1 MDVLMRS
8 PGEAQRNDQPR
19 KQDIARDFGG
29 ASETYESASRLQRH
43 MGDVM
48 LDRLGQWRAGGD
60 NPDILDLG
68 CGTGWFTRKLLKACP
83 GAHVTGVD
91 LSPGM
96 INHASLNSPAPID
109 WLVADAGSLPLPDNS
124 VDIVFS
130 NLMIQWCDHP
140 QQVLAE
146 CRRLLR
152 PGGMLV
158 CSTLLDGTLEELEQA
173 WAQADPGRRHVNRF
187 EAASAI
193 NRYVD
198 EALPGGEVTTGTV
211 TLDYP
216 SPLALTRELKSLGAG
231 YKGQDRRRTATAPG
245 RLRAMCANYPR
256 TPEDTILAS
265 YQACWIIYSSPFPN
279 PNF

>member
-19 KQDIARDFGG
+19 QQDIARDFGL

-43 MGDVM
+43 MGGVM
-48 LDRLGQWRAGGD
+48 LDQLDRWQAGSSE
-60 NPDILDLG
+60 PDILDLG
-68 CGTGWFTRKLLKACP
+68 CGTGWFTRKLRQAYP
-83 GAHVTGVD
+83 GAHVTGID

-96 INHASLNSPAPID
+96 IAHARSNSPADID
-109 WLVADAGSLPLPDNS
+109 WLVADAVHIPLPDNS

-140 QQVLAE
+140 LSVLAE

-152 PGGMLV
+152 PGGILV
-158 CSTLLDGTLEELEQA
+158 CSTLLDGTLKELEQA

-187 EAASAI
+187 EAAPTI
-193 NRYVD
+193 KRMVD
-198 EALPGGEVTTGTV
+198 EVLPGGEVATATV

-216 SPLALTRELKSLGAG
+216 SPLTLTRELKSLGAG

-245 RLRAMCANYPR
+245 RLRSMCANYPR

-265 YQACWIIYSSPFPN
+265 YQACWITYLSPLS
-279 PNF
+279 

>member
-19 KQDIARDFGG
+19 KQDIARDFGE
-29 ASETYESASRLQRH
+29 ASGTYESASRLQRH
-43 MGDVM
+43 MGGVM
-48 LDRLGQWRAGGD
+48 LERLGRRRAGGD
-60 NPDILDLG
+60 EPDILDLG
-68 CGTGWFTRKLLKACP
+68 CGTGWFTRQLLQAYPK
-83 GAHVTGVD
+83 AHVTGID

-96 INHASLNSPAPID
+96 ISHARLNSPAAID
-109 WLVADAGSLPLPDNS
+109 WLVADAGCVPLPDNS

-140 QQVLAE
+140 LPILAE

-158 CSTLLDGTLEELEQA
+158 CSTLLDGTLNELEQA
-173 WAQADPGRRHVNRF
+173 WAKADPGRRHVNRF
-187 EAASAI
+187 EAASTI
-193 NRYVD
+193 KRTVY
-198 EALPGGEVTTGTV
+198 EALPGGEVETGTV

-231 YKGQDRRRTATAPG
+231 YKGQDRRRTVTAPG
-245 RLRAMCANYPR
+245 RVRAMCANYPR
-256 TPEDTILAS
+256 TREGSILAS
-265 YQACWIIYSSPFPN
+265 YQACWIIYHSPLS
-279 PNF
+279 